1 MLVDWLSDIFFTI
14 SRWLH
19 IVCTTLVVGGTLF
32 FEFVVPIAIED
43 LKKEQQLT
51 VFGNARWVFRRVI
64 VVCSVILLLS
74 GAVTIYRLWDM
85 YYNLPG
91 YEKSLAWSMAH
102 VGLGIVGLGIAL
114 LLTIRGR
121 PPEHPIGWMRIN
133 LGLLLIGIFAAVAA
147 RHVRMGAREE
157 EATFGREMREA
168 QMRQPATRGVE
179 GR

>member
-1 MLVDWLSDIFFTI
+1 MLVDWLSDIFFTT

-43 LKKEQQLT
+43 LRKEQQLS
-51 VFGNARWVFRRVI
+51 VFGNARWVFKRVI
-64 VVCSVILLLS
+64 IVCSIILLLS
-74 GAVTIYRLWDM
+74 GAVSIYRMWDM
-85 YYNLPG
+85 YYAQSG
-91 YEKSLAWSMAH
+91 YEKSLAWSAAH

-133 LGLLLIGIFAAVAA
+133 LALLLIGIFAAVAA
-147 RHVRMGAREE
+147 RHVRMGVREK
-157 EATFGREMREA
+157 EALIGREVLEGPDRW
-168 QMRQPATRGVE
+168 PTTRRVE
-179 GR
+179 VP

>member
-1 MLVDWLSDIFFTI
+1 MLFDWLTDIFFTL

-43 LKKEQQLT
+43 LRKEQQLS
-51 VFGNARWVFRRVI
+51 VFGNARWVFKRVI
-64 VVCSVILLLS
+64 VVCSIILLLS
-74 GAVTIYRLWDM
+74 GAVSIYHLWEM
-85 YYNLPG
+85 YYARPG
-91 YEKSLAWSMAH
+91 YEKSLVWGMAH

-133 LGLLLIGIFAAVAA
+133 LALLLIGIFAAVAA
-147 RHVRMGAREE
+147 RHVRMTAREK
-157 EATFGREMREA
+157 EARIGRQVIES
-168 QMRQPATRGVE
+168 QDHPPTTRRAGGE
-179 GR
+179 

>member
-1 MLVDWLSDIFFTI
+1 MLVDLLTDFFFTI

-32 FEFVVPIAIED
+32 FEFVVPSAIED
-43 LKKEQQLT
+43 LKREQQLS

-64 VVCSVILLLS
+64 IVCAIILLLS

-85 YYNLPG
+85 YYALPG
-91 YEKSLAWSMAH
+91 YRTAIAWSAAH

-114 LLTIRGR
+114 LLVIRGR

-157 EATFGREMREA
+157 EAVFGREMREMQQRA
-168 QMRQPATRGVE
+168 PSSRPAVE
-179 GR
+179 P